1 MVDVFSSSKYFY
13 KVPSPSFRAQTWYPL
28 KNKQPIISRLYHAS
42 EWTGRIERD
51 DITQFDNL
59 TAPASTFDVDIPNQ
73 HFMPHSH
80 SIGGKEWAQEVP
92 EIFSTHCF
100 CFEILTTRL
109 LRPLLDVHVPLPLL
123 DPPSTPWSSKSIP
136 SAVCRS
142 RLANMLLRSSRRN
155 LSLQHA
161 SVTRLSRPL
170 ARSPSIAS
178 QPSRVCTKCLTTHTQ
193 LGLRRRRR
201 SFGSPATPY
210 HARSLATAMD
220 DAHLP
225 HTASSYDTL
234 KSSILPQYQPLTA
247 RPQHHHHLRPIDPSA
262 PLMVQEPAS
271 PIPRAR
277 TNPHGI
283 PGDVDEMIAIF
294 DACLRIANLDRAAL
308 VLKRL
313 GTVEEIPGH
322 DLILLGNRYLRASL
336 ERLRLYPDKRRAEEL
351 HKWYELFVRSKGLPQ
366 TAETVACMLKASLL
380 SEHQPDRLDRL
391 VTRYMSMAPGDA
403 GLRVLSMADIL
414 NDQDLAVIT
423 DICPTYNLAPD
434 TPPTATSAIPT
445 AEVQPAAAENVTGKK
460 TAAFDNVPA
469 VLATPQKGFGL
480 KTLKQTLTLFD
491 KMPQDCDISTLTR
504 EQQREIQAR
513 LERDC
518 IDAAVERWRE
528 ENESLKKMG
537 LNSSVSS
544 ATLNSRLYDW
554 QLALEARLTE
564 ELQKVDDAEAKP
576 KKTPEDYDRCL
587 YGPFLR
593 MSTPSRLAAV
603 TILGTLSATTMAGID
618 RGIALSSAISSL
630 AKLAEEDIQ
639 SQAALRTTK
648 SKSKK
653 RRVVHVPGKSSKKL
667 DAARAELGPES
678 QLAPETATKETDPT
692 PDTPWPVAVKARV
705 GAALLSALIDTARI
719 KVVKEHPDTK
729 TLISQYQPAF
739 SHATQLRR
747 GKKIGMVLLNKEL
760 VSIMKREPQGDF
772 LAKHLPMVVEPEPW
786 TQFEKGGFLE
796 SSANLV
802 RIKHGDKDQ
811 RIYTEAAISR
821 GDMDQVFK
829 GLDVLGKTG
838 WRINTPVFNTMLEVW
853 NSGEAV
859 ANIPALNPDIPI
871 PREPDSSADPT
882 ERRNWIRAVK
892 AAENERGGLHSVRC
906 FINFQLEI
914 ARAFRNQT
922 FYFPHNID
930 FRGRAYPLPT
940 YLNHMG
946 ADHVRGLL
954 RFAKGKELG
963 ERGLKWLKVHLANV
977 YGFDKASLKE
987 RESFATDNVVN
998 IFDSATKPL
1007 TGNRWWL
1014 QAEDPWQC
1022 LATCIELKAALESP
1036 DPTKFVS
1043 HLPVHQDGTCNGL
1056 QHYAALGGDS
1066 WGARQVNLE
1075 PGDKPADVYSAVAD
1089 IVKGYIAKDV
1099 EAGHPFALAVDGK
1112 ITRKVV
1118 KQTVMT
1124 NVYGVT
1130 FQGAKKQ
1137 VCKQLD
1143 ALYPDL
1149 PQESG
1154 FSAIVLASYIASL
1167 IFKALS
1173 SMFRGAHDIQYWL
1186 GEIGGRVCRALSAEQ
1201 LERIATT
1208 GIIPNSSKV
1217 KKFKINEKKDTTD
1230 DLLAQFRATIV
1241 WTTPLKM
1248 PVAQPY
1254 RKSGTRVIKTSLQD
1268 LTLTVPERS
1277 DPVNR
1282 KKQLQAFPPNFIHS
1296 LDATHMLLSALECH
1310 DLGLEF
1316 AAVHDSF
1323 WTHASDVDAMNAVL
1337 RDAFVRIHEEDV
1349 IGRLAAEFEARYK
1362 GSIYLA
1368 KINQGTEV
1376 EKKISEWRKKARW
1389 STKDELLAE
1398 YERQRLLKSQ
1408 DPAEVERGRQM
1419 TTPASI
1425 FEEMSAADALAEPED
1440 MQEIRLGDIPEGA
1453 NSIEAI
1459 KAEEKA
1465 AAAAEAGAFA
1475 AEVVDEE
1482 DGMDEHDAAADESA
1496 AEAEEEENARLA
1508 GMLDKLKRSH
1518 FDNVVNATS
1527 AAKKKAPVKTIQI
1540 WLPLSFPAIPAK
1552 GDFDVQRLRK
1562 TGDRISVVISMTG
1575 GSIVPEK
1582 GCMNCLLAYSY
1593 AIYFM

>member
-1 MVDVFSSSKYFY
+1 M
-13 KVPSPSFRAQTWYPL
+13 
-28 KNKQPIISRLYHAS
+28 
-42 EWTGRIERD
+42 
-51 DITQFDNL
+51 
-59 TAPASTFDVDIPNQ
+59 
-73 HFMPHSH
+73 
-80 SIGGKEWAQEVP
+80 
-92 EIFSTHCF
+92 
-100 CFEILTTRL
+100 L
-109 LRPLLDVHVPLPLL
+109 LRPG
-123 DPPSTPWSSKSIP
+123 
-136 SAVCRS
+136 
-142 RLANMLLRSSRRN
+142 RRN
-155 LSLQHA
+155 FSLQHA
-161 SVTRLSRPL
+161 SISRLSRPVARTPSL
-170 ARSPSIAS
+170 ASLPS
-178 QPSRVCTKCLTTHTQ
+178 QVCRKCLVTHTQ
-193 LGLRRRRR
+193 LGPSRRRR
-201 SFGSPATPY
+201 SFGSPASPSN
-210 HARSLATAMD
+210 ARTLATAMD
-220 DAHLP
+220 DAHLY
-225 HTASSYDTL
+225 HVTSYDTL
-234 KSSILPQYQPLTA
+234 KSSILPQYQPITSLP
-247 RPQHHHHLRPIDPSA
+247 RHHDLRPIDPSA
-262 PLMVQEPAS
+262 PLMVQEPSS

-313 GTVEEIPGH
+313 GTIDEIPGH

-336 ERLRLYPDKRRAEEL
+336 EQLRLHPDKRRAEEL

-434 TPPTATSAIPT
+434 TTPATSDIP
-445 AEVQPAAAENVTGKK
+445 ADEVQDAS
-460 TAAFDNVPA
+460 TANTTSTKNTSEDNVPE

-491 KMPQDCDISTLTR
+491 KMPQDCDISTLSR

-544 ATLNSRLYDW
+544 ASLNSRLYDW

-564 ELQKVDDAEAKP
+564 EMQKVEEAEAKP

-593 MSTPSRLAAV
+593 MSTPTRLAAV

-639 SQAALRTTK
+639 SQAMLRTSK
-648 SKSKK
+648 FKSKK

-678 QLAPETATKETDPT
+678 QVAPETATKQTDPA

-760 VSIMKREPQGDF
+760 VTIMKREPQGDF

-786 TQFEKGGFLE
+786 SKFDKGGFLE

-811 RIYTEAAISR
+811 RIYTEAAIGR

-838 WRINTPVFNTMLEVW
+838 WRINTSVFNVMLEVW
-853 NSGEAV
+853 NSGEPV

-871 PREPDSSADPT
+871 PTEPLSSADPT

-963 ERGLKWLKVHLANV
+963 EHGLKWLKVHLANV

-987 RESFATDNVVN
+987 RESFAMDNVVN

-1022 LATCIELKAALESP
+1022 LATCFELKAALESP
-1036 DPTKFVS
+1036 DPANFVS

-1099 EAGHPFALAVDGK
+1099 EAGHPFALAVNGK

-1143 ALYPDL
+1143 ALYPNL

-1201 LERIATT
+1201 LERIAST

-1323 WTHASDVDAMNAVL
+1323 WTHAANVDAMNAVL

-1368 KINQGTEV
+1368 KVNQGTEV
-1376 EKKISEWRKKARW
+1376 EKRISAWRKKARW

-1408 DPAEVERGRQM
+1408 DRAEVERGRQM
-1419 TTPASI
+1419 VTPASI
-1425 FEEMSAADALAEPED
+1425 FEDMSAADALAEPED

-1459 KAEEKA
+1459 KAEEEA
-1465 AAAAEAGAFA
+1465 AAAAEASGFA

-1482 DGMDEHDAAADESA
+1482 DGMLDDHDAVAADESA
-1496 AEAEEEENARLA
+1496 GEGDAESARLS
-1508 GMLDKLKRSH
+1508 GVLEKLKRSH
-1518 FDNVVNATS
+1518 FDNVVNATGT
-1527 AAKKKAPVKTIQI
+1527 KKKAATKTIQI

-1562 TGDRISVVISMTG
+1562 S
-1575 GSIVPEK
+1575 E
-1582 GCMNCLLAYSY
+1582 
-1593 AIYFM
+1593 YFFS